1 MNFRGDLEKKCREL
15 AEEGDAARAEP
26 SILVKRQI
34 DLTLDHINQS
44 RKSNER
50 LLRELHGTEE
60 LLGNRILHLAPLKYE
75 PIERKF
81 QRNSLRNH
89 LTRTLVQVQS
99 QRRQLLVH
107 YEKEMQVLHDRLLD
121 WWIKHDQL
129 TDGDWKTTSD
139 T

>member
-1 MNFRGDLEKKCREL
+1 MTVRGDLEKRCREL
-15 AEEGDAARAEP
+15 AKEGVAERAEP
-26 SILVKRQI
+26 SNLVKRQI

-50 LLRELHGTEE
+50 QLRELQETEE
-60 LLGNRILHLAPLKYE
+60 RFGNRILHLAPLKYE
-75 PIERKF
+75 PLERKF

-89 LTRTLVQVQS
+89 LTRSLVQVQS
-99 QRRQLLVH
+99 QRRQLLAH
-107 YEKEMQVLHDRLLD
+107 YEKEMQALHDRLLD
-121 WWIKHDQL
+121 LSIKHDQL